1 MLKEDAEKEL
11 EVAYLEHSPLNKK
24 SMFDNDYNEAHTEE
38 IKVGET
44 EAESEFTKTT
54 MKKSKKSKSSLFTM

>member
-1 MLKEDAEKEL
+1 M
-11 EVAYLEHSPLNKK
+11 NKK